1 MGLVDEDHGRDDRH
15 DETNGDGGRDQCRPT
30 RDVRRE
36 SAAGSGHVQRFHEPT
51 LPLMTA
57 PDPPTNVPVANGTSL
72 PPARKSPT
80 QGVAVAY
87 RLSAPN
93 SLIES
98 FARRSMSMISW

>member
-1 MGLVDEDHGRDDRH
+1 M
-15 DETNGDGGRDQCRPT
+15 
-30 RDVRRE
+30 RRE
-36 SAAGSGHVQRFHEPT
+36 SAAGSGNVQGFHDPT

-72 PPARKSPT
+72 PRATTSPT

-93 SLIES
+93 SLMES